1 MQIGY
6 KYKEFPKICPC
17 TRHKGLWGREDIMPS
32 IFNPGPRCRLL
43 MLQHPPK
50 NYCNIEKGE

>member
-17 TRHKGLWGREDIMPS
+17 TRHKGLWGREGIS
-32 IFNPGPRCRLL
+32 
-43 MLQHPPK
+43 
-50 NYCNIEKGE
+50 